1 MTERQKDIAT
11 RPNQQP
17 EKPLSTADMAAV
29 EQQRRAEVSEIER
42 MQEDAVAV
50 PDTTARAQAA
60 ERSAQLLA
68 TEELETLRSHWDS
81 IQTGFVDEP
90 RRAVEQADS
99 LVAEMMQRLAQ
110 LFADERSKLESQWSR
125 GENVSTEDL
134 RVALQRYRSFFDR
147 LLSI

>member
-1 MTERQKDIAT
+1 MTERQKDTTTA
-11 RPNQQP
+11 PDQQP
-17 EKPLSTADMAAV
+17 EKPLSTADMAAA
-29 EQQRRAEVSEIER
+29 ERRQPGMSEIKR
-42 MQEDAVAV
+42 IQEDAEPA
-50 PDTTARAQAA
+50 PNTTAHAQVA
-60 ERSAQLLA
+60 ERSVQLLT
-68 TEELETLRSHWDS
+68 TEELQTLRSQWDS

-90 RRAVEQADS
+90 RHAVEQADS